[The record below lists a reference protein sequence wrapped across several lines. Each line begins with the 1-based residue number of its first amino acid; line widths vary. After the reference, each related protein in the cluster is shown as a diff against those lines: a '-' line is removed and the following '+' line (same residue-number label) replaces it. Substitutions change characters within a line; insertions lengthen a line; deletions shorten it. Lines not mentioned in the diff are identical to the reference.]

1 MINTKYKIWYRTSPT
16 GRQHEVPLDA
26 LSSAKMFAKTLPDG
40 SEVMI
45 HKNVALKKGVEYR
58 FGGSGH
64 IGYAVVTRPV
74 WELYGS
80 YIIIK
85 GKLVKI

>member
-58 FGGSGH
+58 LGGSGH

-74 WELYGS
+74 WELHGS